1 MVGGGNIRKHH
12 KKQQIAKTI
21 DLAINFDKNG
31 KKPNTILAGGKFTL
45 TYLNR
50 IHVMK

>member
-21 DLAINFDKNG
+21 DLAINFDHNG
-31 KKPNTILAGGKFTL
+31 GNPTPLWREGNSH
-45 TYLNR
+45 TYLPG
-50 IHVMK
+50 